1 MGRLPRSPKI
11 AGVPIRFRT
20 AKDLS
25 AAAIDI
31 VTGRHV
37 SLQMAQQ
44 RWDTCTTCE
53 HFTGTRCKL
62 CGCFMKKKVALP
74 SSKCPDG
81 RWG

>member
-1 MGRLPRSPKI
+1 MGRLPRAAKI
-11 AGVPIRFRT
+11 GGVPMTFNT
-20 AKDLS
+20 LKNLG
-25 AAAIDI
+25 AASVDI
-31 VTGRHV
+31 ATGRHV

-44 RWDTCTTCE
+44 RWNICTTCE

-81 RWG
+81 KWN